1 MRAETRPDRAAVVGA
16 LLRVVLAGACWAMA
30 AVLAKYAFERGVP
43 PVRLAEARVA
53 VALVALAPFLAWRRP
68 GLLRPPPGTWPALA
82 GFGACVAA
90 VNLTYYLA
98 IDHLP
103 VGVAVALQYTGPA
116 ILLATTTLLL
126 RREPRQPGVRGAR
139 LAPVDGSPG
148 RLAWAAAGLSLAGAV
163 LVSRALEGLGALD
176 LPGLAAGLAS
186 AVLFAAYLLSAE
198 LAGRRGAE
206 PATTLLWGFLVAVA
220 IWSLAVPWW
229 SWPLAF
235 LADPGVAG
243 AVLGVGLLGTLLPFA
258 LAVGAVRVISAA
270 TAGIAATAEPVFAA
284 AFAWL
289 LLGQRLNPAQLG
301 RGRPGRRRGRPGPAG
316 RGQGPAGGR
325 LAQLRQDVAGDQ
337 GRGQEDERHRR
348 DAGEPG
354 LAAGA
359 DPPAGAGHGQ
369 GDHRLEAR
377 GDQEPDGGEQ
387 HQPGRAPGA
396 LGREHRRGARGQPE
410 RPGEGV
416 GQVAGDALPEGP
428 AVADLELAVP
438 PPQGDRVAARLPGQ
452 VQQEQGADGPDPQR
466 PPVQRADDPGE
477 GQGRRAAAPG
487 RRWPTRG

>member
-1 MRAETRPDRAAVVGA
+1 
-16 LLRVVLAGACWAMA
+16 
-30 AVLAKYAFERGVP
+30 
-43 PVRLAEARVA
+43 
-53 VALVALAPFLAWRRP
+53 
-68 GLLRPPPGTWPALA
+68 
-82 GFGACVAA
+82 VAA

-126 RREPRQPGVRGAR
+126 RRGGQAGGPERGPTR
-139 LAPVDGSPG
+139 NPG

-163 LVSRALEGLGALD
+163 LVSRALEGLGGLD

-289 LLGQRLNPAQLG
+289 LLGQRLNPAQL
-301 RGRPGRRRGRPGPAG
+301 AG
-316 RGQGPAGGR
+316 AGLVVAGVV
-325 LAQLRQDVAGDQ
+325 LAQLA
-337 GRGQEDERHRR
+337 
-348 DAGEPG
+348 
-354 LAAGA
+354 
-359 DPPAGAGHGQ
+359 
-369 GDHRLEAR
+369 
-377 GDQEPDGGEQ
+377 
-387 HQPGRAPGA
+387 
-396 LGREHRRGARGQPE
+396 
-410 RPGEGV
+410 
-416 GQVAGDALPEGP
+416 
-428 AVADLELAVP
+428 
-438 PPQGDRVAARLPGQ
+438 AAR
-452 VQQEQGADGPDPQR
+452 AR
-466 PPVQRADDPGE
+466 PEVA
-477 GQGRRAAAPG
+477 
-487 RRWPTRG
+487 